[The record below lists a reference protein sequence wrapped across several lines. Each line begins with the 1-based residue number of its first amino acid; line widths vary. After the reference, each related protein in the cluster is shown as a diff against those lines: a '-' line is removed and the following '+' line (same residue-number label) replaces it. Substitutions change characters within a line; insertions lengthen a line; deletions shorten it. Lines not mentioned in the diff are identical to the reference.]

1 LGCFGFLCSRLLLWP
16 LAMLFSCADCV
27 TWAAAFDYPHGNTGS
42 GLLVT
47 SRSRCRQS
55 SCSSV
60 THPALCKRTANAR
73 SVVHSGLSR
82 TISSSLINS
91 FRVRILA
98 SVVTKSRI
106 AVLLTTKSIL
116 CWMKL
121 LARTV
126 PVS

>member
-1 LGCFGFLCSRLLLWP
+1 MDPAPKHFKAPHPQAYFFLIADFGCMTEAGPAAGFSLGCFGFLCSRLLLWP

-60 THPALCKRTANAR
+60 THPALCKRTAN
-73 SVVHSGLSR
+73 
-82 TISSSLINS
+82 
-91 FRVRILA
+91 
-98 SVVTKSRI
+98 
-106 AVLLTTKSIL
+106 
-116 CWMKL
+116 
-121 LARTV
+121 
-126 PVS
+126 